1 MALTDAQSR
10 DIALALAKI
19 ESTGTQKEQLA
30 AIAKLRD
37 SGYDSGDFRDAVVGY
52 AAQNGLSETV
62 QKFYDD
68 EEILNVIEGNV
79 YRRKFLQTLPKN
91 AEKAQKQKELFL
103 VESDEVAKDGQ
114 EYVAAIDQTKG
125 VSSSEFITLS
135 TQTHQCILTHYIDT
149 IADFHRKQMNK
160 NDKLV
165 SRFSPDSIRR
175 GAKGKIFL
183 VDDSSSDSA
192 ARPINSFTSF
202 KDADQISKVGT
213 HEIAGL
219 MPLLRLYKI
228 YRENGVEKS
237 KVEFKFPNKTDSGF
251 LTGMVPKQK
260 TDDFIIEKGYAKGRG
275 AGIKSFNWSFIGGDP
290 FTATRDLTATLKIFF
305 QDFRDLTEVRT
316 GLNLYDLDATEK
328 TKYKYLDLVV
338 QPDCRKK
345 KKTTKNNEEPAGN
358 DSSGEMSYSPE
369 CYEIAVEVGY
379 AKSPATPSSISNQND
394 TLHLTMVE
402 HTFDIGQD
410 GTFELTIEY
419 RARLAQLLGDK
430 GMNVLMPGGGKMIT
444 TPGSLIWRLEDI
456 EDKISEEKERLEEG
470 DDKTISPSLSK
481 LQKMKSW
488 ILNRR
493 NNSIYSGM
501 MTTLFEDGL
510 VYEMDIEEAAFYRFS
525 NYNIY
530 DRKEANKKGEGA
542 NELLLDGNGS
552 EVVIESDIRVAGSS
566 NLDQYAADAAIL
578 EEPNPAGGAE
588 GELSLVTRKK
598 KKNKIYFTTL
608 GNLLSVAL
616 YHVLGD
622 DSIVA
627 MNTSGALIRKIE
639 DLIEDVVTN
648 EEAVREDEAEPDE
661 EKQEELDTALLDAAA
676 SSNRIIFEKRD
687 TLFQT
692 NKIQMSEKLNR
703 FRMILGIVSYDDISD
718 GRKKTINL
726 AHLPI
731 SIDMFRQF
739 MIDKVT
745 SRQRTFY
752 SFQDFMEDLTVDIV
766 LDSLNRV
773 CFAGYSGRGNKHSTA
788 LSLVSAQ
795 HVRKKGANTV
805 LSQPIVENESTYK
818 VPKGYDQFKYSR
830 SAESS
835 GGAATFPPYKMIHL
849 SNVTKNN
856 PLFSQVKSNSSKQFD
871 YMIFS
876 VISTDVINSNLHG
889 QEADD
894 ADKGILHFRYGS
906 TTGFLKSVN
915 FTKTPI
921 EYLAEE
927 RYVREGTDDLLNQL
941 AGRYEMQMS
950 MVGNNLFIPGTY
962 IYFDPVA
969 LGIGKTNANDKGNR
983 SLANLMGL
991 GGYHIITEVGCS
1003 IVPGKF
1009 ETTIKALWETGGS
1022 MPPKTGT

>member
-379 AKSPATPSSISNQND
+379 AQTPTTPSSVSNQND

-444 TPGSLIWRLEDI
+444 TPGSLTWRLEDI
-456 EDKISEEKERLEEG
+456 EDKISEEKERLEED
-470 DDKTISPSLSK
+470 DDKRLSPALSK

-578 EEPNPAGGAE
+578 EEPNPAGGL
-588 GELSLVTRKK
+588 GGKLSLTTRGK

-622 DSIVA
+622 DSIVT
-627 MNTSGALIRKIE
+627 MNTSGARIQEIE

-661 EKQEELDTALLDAAA
+661 EKQEELDTAL
-676 SSNRIIFEKRD
+676 SSRIIFQKRD

-692 NKIQMSEKLNR
+692 VSNIPMSEKLNR

-795 HVRKKGANTV
+795 HIRKKGAQNV

-835 GGAATFPPYKMIHL
+835 GGAATFPPYRMIHL